1 MPLSPDPV
9 GQHALLATLPPQQP
23 GLGPQSAA
31 REDALRQAPGKP
43 VLMLRPARVKVNST
57 LAHAIAYT
65 VTHVLIERA
74 DDSDYDIR
82 WVATWMVRRL

>member
-1 MPLSPDPV
+1 
-9 GQHALLATLPPQQP
+9 
-23 GLGPQSAA
+23 
-31 REDALRQAPGKP
+31 
-43 VLMLRPARVKVNST
+43 MLRPARVKVNST